1 VRQAHLG
8 EVELGSEAASM
19 ADNRVKGQ
27 MEASAAAPW
36 AGSKEAETT
45 EEAAEK
51 EESTREASRHW
62 FVCSGC
68 RQ

>member
-51 EESTREASRHW
+51 EESTREASRH
-62 FVCSGC
+62 
-68 RQ
+68 